1 MNANNNDG
9 KLKIEM
15 TKEVAKGVYSNLA
28 IISHSQTEFLIDFA
42 QLFPGIGK
50 AEVVSRVIMAPEH
63 LKRLAAALNENI
75 RKYEQAHGEIQM
87 GANKNNIPF
96 GFGPNTPKA

>member
-1 MNANNNDG
+1 MDSKKNEG
-9 KLKIEM
+9 KINIEIN
-15 TKEVAKGVYSNLA
+15 KEVAKGVYSNLA

-42 QLFPGIGK
+42 QLFPGIPK

-63 LKRLAAALNENI
+63 LKRLSFALNENI
-75 RKYEQAHGEIQM
+75 RKYEQNHGEIQLN
-87 GANKNNIPF
+87 NKTTLPF

>member
-1 MNANNNDG
+1 MSANNNDG

-42 QLFPGIGK
+42 QLFPGIAK
-50 AEVVSRVIMAPEH
+50 AEVVSRIIMAPEH
-63 LKRLAAALNENI
+63 LKRLAIALNENI
-75 RKYEQAHGEIQM
+75 RKYEQSNGEIRLS
-87 GANKNNIPF
+87 GNKNNIPF